1 MKGALDWLA
10 RTAILALSLV
20 ATLSII
26 GSIAAIPSGRI
37 EVRLGIEPMREA
49 TQPPSV
55 REAPLPAT
63 GDAQPGNIAPQA
75 GGRDA
80 AAMTSPTRS
89 EPLEPWLE
97 SISYALIAI
106 AALIAAAV
114 FLLWR
119 ALGHLRRLA
128 DAAERR
134 I

>member
-37 EVRLGIEPMREA
+37 EVRLGIEPMRQA
-49 TQPPSV
+49 PQPPSV
-55 REAPLPAT
+55 PEAT
-63 GDAQPGNIAPQA
+63 EDARPDNIAPQA
-75 GGRDA
+75 DGGNA
-80 AAMTSPTRS
+80 AAMTSPTPR
-89 EPLEPWLE
+89 ERLEPWLE

-106 AALIAAAV
+106 ATLLAAAV

-128 DAAERR
+128 GAAERR